1 MQDQE
6 QIEKENEEQ
15 DEELD
20 MKGFLQDIRDMKQ
33 RMNYATH
40 KVQEQDK
47 RLVGVNDKLDD
58 YNKEVKRGDEYMEVA
73 NKGIFGLIKDKI
85 TGKFKE
91 KDKKLSNKDKNI
103 IEKAR
108 NKKDENNN
116 FEYYINDEKGW
127 SVIYTGEKG
136 INKLNNEDDI
146 LDEALNEV
154 KGMRQAVNNFTGA
167 VKDSTEV
174 VDVTNKNMDNSLH
187 NTNKVNKKMQNYK

>member
-127 SVIYTGEKG
+127 SVIYTGEKD

>member
-103 IEKAR
+103 IAKSEK
-108 NKKDENNN
+108 
-116 FEYYINDEKGW
+116 
-127 SVIYTGEKG
+127 
-136 INKLNNEDDI
+136 
-146 LDEALNEV
+146 
-154 KGMRQAVNNFTGA
+154 
-167 VKDSTEV
+167 
-174 VDVTNKNMDNSLH
+174 
-187 NTNKVNKKMQNYK
+187 